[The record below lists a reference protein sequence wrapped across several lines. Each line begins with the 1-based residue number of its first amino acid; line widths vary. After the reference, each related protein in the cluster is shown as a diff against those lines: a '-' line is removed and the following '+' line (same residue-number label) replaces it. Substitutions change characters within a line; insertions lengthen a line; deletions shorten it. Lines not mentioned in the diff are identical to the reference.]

1 MECPHFQGGLM
12 RFRIAP
18 FILCFVLA
26 CTSTHINSPSPR
38 TPSSSPVV
46 DGLTW
51 STPSENQ
58 KLWSKYCKGNAASS
72 DVPEPNYNN
81 DLVKNVVQVFR
92 YVAPNSF
99 YLYPTIVNAYG
110 LKNVTPPRDVS
121 VQAHTFLTYLC
132 GEFRDRASMVEA
144 KLIWITKFNKLR
156 AGTQKPIPANHQNV
170 WADFSAN
177 SYNPFLKYSKQLWY
191 ARQSVTPR
199 VELAPGTFKENERSY
214 KEQAAVEGMT
224 VCTVKYMVNEIAQG
238 KTFSTLENHNSGYE
252 IYSQDCPLADKEDY
266 YDFRGDSNFKPNSP
280 ESNGMIWYANY
291 ISSNCRNTKTA
302 RQQEDLSSV
311 VNRDN
316 IITDEVCSDY
326 FKNPFRRRW
335 QAARSGLATW
345 LLRNSK
351 YDRQF
356 ADDNSSPL
364 VVLPHLIN
372 QDPLTVKPFSFKV
385 EESNGVLTPPLADWI
400 PSYTPSDFAM
410 NDYNFNKNV
419 IHQSESVG
427 FERLRDAM
435 NRHTNWYQSQWDD
448 GLGSKY
454 SFKTQAYSP
463 FVASSYEPSESDQF
477 TFCGVT
483 VPCPPDGF
491 KHWMFVFRVKGANWF
506 KVEDI
511 AARHPVNF
519 SYQWF
524 DETSLGT
531 TSLADQEHA
540 WDRLGTA
547 LEEELI
553 GGAILYLHNI
563 KDGSWTYSEVSDDGN
578 NP

>member
-1 MECPHFQGGLM
+1 M
-12 RFRIAP
+12 RIRSTP
-18 FILCFVLA
+18 ILFFFLFA
-26 CTSTHINSPSPR
+26 CTSNPHTGFR
-38 TPSSSPVV
+38 TPSSAEVI
-46 DGLTW
+46 DGLQWDTK
-51 STPSENQ
+51 SANQ
-58 KLWSKYCKGNAASS
+58 QLWSKYCKGTADSS
-72 DVPEPNYNN
+72 DVPEPNYTN
-81 DLVKNVVQVFR
+81 DLVKNAVEVFK

-110 LKNVTPPRDVS
+110 LKNATPPKDIS
-121 VQAHTFLTYLC
+121 LQAHTFLTYLC

-156 AGTQKPIPANHQNV
+156 SGTQKLIAATHSNV
-170 WADFSAN
+170 WADFSAD
-177 SYNPFLKYSKQLWY
+177 SYSPFLKYSKSLWQ
-191 ARQSVTPR
+191 ARQAITPYVT
-199 VELAPGTFKENERSY
+199 LKSGTLLEQEKNYTER
-214 KEQAAVEGMT
+214 AAVEGMT
-224 VCTVKYMVNEIAQG
+224 VCTVKYMVNEISQG
-238 KTFSTLENHNSGYE
+238 RGFTTLDAHDTGYAT
-252 IYSQDCPLADKEDY
+252 YSQNCPLADKEDY

-291 ISSNCRNTKTA
+291 ISSSCRNTKTA
-302 RQQEDLSSV
+302 RPPADMSV
-311 VNRDN
+311 VVNPEN
-316 IITDEVCSDY
+316 IITDEVCADY

-345 LLRNSK
+345 LLRHHK
-351 YDRQF
+351 YDLRF
-356 ADDNSSPL
+356 AKDNSEPL
-364 VVLPHLIN
+364 IVLPHQIKN
-372 QDPLTVKPFSFKV
+372 DPKTVKPFAFKV
-385 EESNGVLTPPLADWI
+385 QDETSTLTPPLEEWM
-400 PSYTPSDFAM
+400 PSYQPSDFAL
-410 NDYNFNKNV
+410 DDFNFNKN
-419 IHQSESVG
+419 ILHHSEAVG

-454 SFKTQAYSP
+454 SFKAQAYSP

-491 KHWMFVFRVKGANWF
+491 KHWMFVFRVKGKNWYR
-506 KVEDI
+506 VENI
-511 AARHPVNF
+511 PSKHPVNF

-531 TSLADQEHA
+531 TGLADREHA
-540 WDRLGTA
+540 WDRMGTA
-547 LEEELI
+547 LEEELE

-563 KDGSWTYSEVSDDGN
+563 KDGSYTNALVSDDGN